1 MRFHSIIMLLL
12 LLLGNVL
19 LCSYK
24 TDSMSVEK
32 AVYKYCVAYPD
43 SALILLDDAEEH
55 KTMSNTR
62 IDMLRAIVYGSM
74 KMPAMKEA
82 CLRRVLSVNMI
93 DTNPKRYL
101 NALSLMVETL
111 NEQCKYTECIS
122 MALQGMELAEKL
134 DDKLTEY
141 TLLCTLAS
149 VSFRLEQYEDGYDYL
164 RQVIEDGKDSNNV
177 RLLSY
182 VSYAYGILMTYLSS
196 KDRYEEALEAGKQR
210 RELLERMK
218 DMAGPPPGYID
229 QQNAYLYSKMANLYQ
244 SMGKVQ
250 EAEKA
255 YSAFMQT
262 EEAKRI
268 ESGYAILPYLQKAE
282 RHKEVLKRIRALHT
296 RWGEC
301 DTIDMQYRVLLEYE
315 ARSEGAL
322 GNYERMAE
330 LNRRALTLTDSIY
343 YRQNSS
349 RAQEFATIFKV
360 KEKEKLLQDEQ
371 AKSERRFLM
380 FIGSVLVLVLLV
392 TLVIVVYLNLNRVKR
407 RNRIAAR
414 QIDELLKQREEFR
427 HRFPPAEIK
436 KEADLPLKDST
447 EQAKEAGGE
456 VVNHSY
462 ETFLQMEN
470 IIMEEQ
476 LFLNPRF
483 GRDELLRMTG
493 IHKNDLSYLLKRYA
507 GVSNV
512 NSYLNR
518 LRVEYSV
525 KLIKEKNNFSIE
537 AIAEEAGF
545 NSRSTFYRAFYKQF
559 GMTPTEYI
567 ETL

>member
-427 HRFPPAEIK
+427 HCFPPAEIK
-436 KEADLPLKDST
+436 KEVDLLLKDST

>member
-141 TLLCTLAS
+141 TLLCTLAL

-427 HRFPPAEIK
+427 HCFPPAEIK
-436 KEADLPLKDST
+436 KEVDLLLKDST